1 MCFVD
6 FKKAYD
12 SVWRK
17 ALMLKILETGIRGN
31 MFKVIENM
39 YIGGKSCIKTDG
51 YMSRDFECESGVRQG
66 DVLSPNLFNIFVN
79 DLPKCFVSGD
89 GTPVIGKQHLN
100 CLVYADDL
108 VVLSLS
114 LDDLQIKSNYLKE
127 YCQEWGL
134 EVNRSKTKVMFFFS
148 KNGHKQPT
156 RNIYIG
162 SEPLE
167 WVSSYKYLG
176 IEVQNHGN
184 MTNSS
189 KNLCKRSWKAI
200 FMLNASLKILM

>member
-1 MCFVD
+1 MFVMNVLLQNYSKAKKKLYMCFVD

-12 SVWRK
+12 YVWRK

-39 YIGGKSCIKTDG
+39 YTGGKSCIKTDG
-51 YMSRDFECESGVRQG
+51 YLSRDFKCESGVRQG
-66 DVLSPNLFNIFVN
+66 NVLSPNLFNIFVN

-114 LDDLQIKSNYLKE
+114 LDDLQIKSNNLKE
-127 YCQEWGL
+127 YCQAWGL
-134 EVNRSKTKVMFFFS
+134 EVNRVSLS
-148 KNGHKQPT
+148 S
-156 RNIYIG
+156 G
-162 SEPLE
+162 SHPINTWE
-167 WVSSYKYLG
+167 
-176 IEVQNHGN
+176 
-184 MTNSS
+184 
-189 KNLCKRSWKAI
+189 
-200 FMLNASLKILM
+200 